1 MTQHPTATDAVSPG
15 GRLGAAVAARPWAAA
30 ILLLAGVYLFRL
42 IHLIW
47 LSPWELV
54 GDEAYYW
61 VQSQHLALSYV
72 EKGPMLAWLIA
83 LCEQLFGRSEWAVR
97 LPVWASS
104 LAAAYVA
111 GRVTLSLSGQN
122 KRAAL
127 LAVMLFLLTP
137 AFAANAQICT
147 QDGVL
152 ILIILLLAWSGLLLV
167 RRWEAHENTWTA
179 WLIFY
184 AILGLGMVLKQSVP
198 VLMTGIVAYAWVRR
212 KNLPWHWGTLI
223 AQQFAGLLV
232 VLLVMSPVIIG
243 EAREGWPMLAH
254 TLGHLGMGGDQI
266 NRVNSGNPALWL
278 ANSVG
283 SLVGAVGPAMI
294 ALMVWASLRA
304 SRARHE
310 QSHHWPG
317 QLWLLCLA
325 WPSTLFFVLLSLK
338 KPIVPSWP
346 LPHVVPLIPLAA
358 CLLAELLPTRQ
369 GAPTTAIADS
379 EATPQQPH
387 APSLE
392 QPQKQHHKTV
402 RQAQTLWGI
411 TIWYG
416 MIGGLLLMFPTA
428 LIHLPFVG
436 KTLDTKVLK
445 RLHQSQDLAEKVQ
458 RDAEAVKD
466 ELGQDPII
474 VANHYMTASLLSF
487 YLPPNYTVTAA
498 GGFVSDRL
506 SNFDRWDA
514 TRINNPA
521 FHGRPL
527 LLIGEKA
534 KTWNGGLIFDS
545 LTQRQTGNFLG
556 LGFEGPRKTRIDQRR
571 NGDSD

>member
-1 MTQHPTATDAVSPG
+1 MTSNSTATDAVSPG
-15 GRLGAAVAARPWAAA
+15 GRLGAAVAARPWAVA
-30 ILLLAGVYLFRL
+30 IWLLAGVYLFRL

-111 GRVTLSLSGQN
+111 GRVTLSLSGNN

-152 ILIILLLAWSGLLLV
+152 ILIILLLAWAGLLLV
-167 RRWEAHENTWTA
+167 RRWEANENTWAA

-184 AILGLGMVLKQSVP
+184 AILGLGMLLKQSVP
-198 VLMTGIVAYAWVRR
+198 LLMTGLAAYAWVRR
-212 KNLPWHWGTLI
+212 KHLTWHWGTLI

-232 VLLVMSPVIIG
+232 VLLMMSPVIID
-243 EAREGWPMLAH
+243 EARTGWPMVAH

-278 ANSVG
+278 ANSLG

-304 SRARHE
+304 SRARHT
-310 QSHHWPG
+310 QSQHWPG
-317 QLWLLCLA
+317 QLWLICLA

-346 LPHVVPLIPLAA
+346 LPHVAPLIPLVA
-358 CLLAELLPTRQ
+358 CLLAELLPRRGSTTTPDEI
-369 GAPTTAIADS
+369 APQLTA
-379 EATPQQPH
+379 E
-387 APSLE
+387 PS
-392 QPQKQHHKTV
+392 PKTI
-402 RQAQTLWGI
+402 RHAQTLWGI
-411 TIWYG
+411 TLWYG
-416 MIGGLLLMFPTA
+416 VVGSLLLMFPTSLA
-428 LIHLPFVG
+428 HLPVVG
-436 KTLDTKVLK
+436 KTLDKKVFY
-445 RLHQSQDLAEKVQ
+445 RMHQSRDLAEQVQ
-458 RDAEAVKD
+458 RDAEAVKL
-466 ELGQDPII
+466 ELGQQPII

-487 YLPPNYTVTAA
+487 YLPPGYTVTAA
-498 GGFVSDRL
+498 AGFVSDRL
-506 SNFDRWDA
+506 SNFDRWDS

-521 FHGRPL
+521 FHGKPL
-527 LLIGEKA
+527 LLVGEKA
-534 KTWNGGLIFDS
+534 KTWNNGLIFDS
-545 LTQRQTGNFLG
+545 LTQRPTGNFLG
-556 LGFEGPRKTRIDQRR
+556 LDYQGPRKTRIDQRR